1 MPIEVYL
8 GLAAMAAGFYF
19 LWGVCDPQ
27 GQQDTEYRWMHAARV
42 RSGAA
47 FRTTTPYAIRL
58 RNGICLAVCVVLL
71 MLAISE
77 LSSDEREQPSRSTA
91 ATAPKKQE
99 QDEDFEAMQR
109 HQEEKAAA
117 YYRTKATGAQPYPLN
132 DVPSPCA
139 LSVRLLFRA
148 L

>member
-8 GLAAMAAGFYF
+8 GLAALGAGFYF

-47 FRTTTPYAIRL
+47 FRSTTPYAIRL
-58 RNGICLAVCVVLL
+58 RNGIGLAVCVVLL

-77 LSSDEREQPSRSTA
+77 LSSDEGEQPSHSTV
-91 ATAPKKQE
+91 ATAPKKRE
-99 QDEDFEAMQR
+99 QVEDFDAMLR
-109 HQEEKAAA
+109 HQEEKAEA
-117 YYRTKATGAQPYPLN
+117 YYRTKAPGAQPYP
-132 DVPSPCA
+132 
-139 LSVRLLFRA
+139 
-148 L
+148 